1 MFSPRHGAD
10 SATGSTRACI
20 DIWLLNSTQCLDGG
34 SLREPPWA
42 NYSHAV
48 DTNRFLPSIISFRA
62 STDVNYWLDIEP
74 TALIRDTDIDL
85 IPYVVLDCKDWEL
98 KIDTL
103 KD

>member
-1 MFSPRHGAD
+1 M
-10 SATGSTRACI
+10 
-20 DIWLLNSTQCLDGG
+20 
-34 SLREPPWA
+34 REAPWA
-42 NYSHAV
+42 NYSHT

-74 TALIRDTDIDL
+74 TALIQDTDIDL
-85 IPYVVLDCKDWEL
+85 ISYFVLDCKDWEL